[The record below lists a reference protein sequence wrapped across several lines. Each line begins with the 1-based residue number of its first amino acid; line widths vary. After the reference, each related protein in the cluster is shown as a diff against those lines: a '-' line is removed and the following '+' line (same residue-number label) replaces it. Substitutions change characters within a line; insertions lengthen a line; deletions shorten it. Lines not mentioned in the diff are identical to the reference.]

1 MYTIDIIKS
10 TIKTYFE
17 SENKKIIGKERIDLI
32 FSIFGVHINTLY
44 GWIKKYYNKITK
56 FFDFSIFTYKS
67 KYHSNNTKLTSDIEL
82 FIINSIDRNNNFNVQ
97 HIINQITTLYNT
109 RLSKSTIY
117 QVL

>member
-1 MYTIDIIKS
+1 MMIGIPV
-10 TIKTYFE
+10 
-17 SENKKIIGKERIDLI
+17 KKCVVFFVFHI
-32 FSIFGVHINTLY
+32 F
-44 GWIKKYYNKITK
+44 
-56 FFDFSIFTYKS
+56 
-67 KYHSNNTKLTSDIEL
+67 KYHLNNNKLTDVIEL